1 MNCGAFRALR
11 GGGAAMLLIT
21 ASVAAIAPERVH
33 SISAVPPHIAGRFK
47 DPWAFQQSA
56 FGQYFVFDRRDH
68 SVHGLDEQQ
77 SSSWPI
83 VRIGSEAGRIIRPTA
98 FSLAPDGTFVVADA
112 PGTVDRIQVFS
123 PVGFPIAAFT
133 LPIRTRPR
141 ITFDHLVLNGIGSLQ
156 YTGASI
162 LISQPETG
170 GLITEYSISGH
181 TSRTFGDLRATGH
194 EDDRDLHLAL
204 NSGIPLV
211 DPRGGFYFV
220 FQAGIPV
227 FRKFDATG
235 RLLFERRMQGLEID
249 QMVAMLPATWPRR
262 DDELPVVM
270 PTVRTAA
277 VDSNG
282 NLWVSYAVPYTYVYD
297 SDGDKVRTVQFYGA
311 GIVSPASLFFGPKG
325 RLLVTP
331 GLYEFEVAGGAGRT
345 GGAGAAGGAGKAVR

>member
-1 MNCGAFRALR
+1 
-11 GGGAAMLLIT
+11 MLLIT
-21 ASVAAIAPERVH
+21 ASVAAIAPELVR
-33 SISAVPPHIAGRFK
+33 SASAVPPHVAAQFK
-47 DPWAFQQSA
+47 DPWAFQPSTSGHCFVSLKASMRSA
-56 FGQYFVFDRRDH
+56 FPGASATTKVPPAATENAVGWMIRATA
-68 SVHGLDEQQ
+68 G
-77 SSSWPI
+77 PI
-83 VRIGSEAGRIIRPTA
+83 CTIGHEPARGRGSR
-98 FSLAPDGTFVVADA
+98 S
-112 PGTVDRIQVFS
+112 
-123 PVGFPIAAFT
+123 
-133 LPIRTRPR
+133 
-141 ITFDHLVLNGIGSLQ
+141 DHLVLNGIGSLQ